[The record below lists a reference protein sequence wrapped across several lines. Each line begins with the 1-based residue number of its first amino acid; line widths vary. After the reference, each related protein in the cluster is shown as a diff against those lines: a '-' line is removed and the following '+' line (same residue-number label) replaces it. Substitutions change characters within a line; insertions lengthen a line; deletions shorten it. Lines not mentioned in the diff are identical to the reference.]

1 MTSQPDSG
9 QPDTGQPDTGQPDA
23 RQPDAHDSRVGRAS
37 AGRYEAVIALEVHV
51 ELATRTKAFC
61 GCPTTFGAEP
71 NTQVCP
77 ICLGHPGVLPV
88 LNRRAVEYAVKAAL
102 ALNCEV
108 HLESVFARKNY
119 FYPDLTKGYQI
130 TQYDRPLA
138 TGGYL
143 DIEVEGRT
151 RRVRI
156 RRLHLEEDT
165 GKSFHVSA
173 GRRNGGKQ
181 DADGAWSTA
190 GDATGAAAR
199 NAAGEEGDYSL
210 VDYNRA
216 GVPLIEIVSEPDC
229 RSAAEAAAYL
239 EALRSVLEYTGV
251 SDVRMEQGSMR
262 CEPNVSLRPV
272 GGGELGVPVELKNL
286 NSFRAVERALA
297 YEIERQA
304 AVLDGGGRVERETR
318 RWDEASG
325 TTRFMR
331 RKEGADD
338 YRYFPEPDLL
348 PLRLEAQ
355 WVEAVRRSL
364 PELRPARR
372 DRFVRDYGLPPYD
385 AGVLTASRHLADYF
399 EETVK
404 LGADAKTVSNWLMGD
419 VSRLM
424 NEAGLEPHAMRA
436 KGFTL
441 PPAALAE
448 LIALVREGT
457 ISGKMAKDVLEE
469 AFRDGKSPRAIVAER
484 GLSQITDEGALAAVV
499 ARVVASNPSVVAE
512 FKAGK
517 EKALGYLVGQVMKE
531 TSGKANPKLVN
542 ELIRRYTA

>member
-1 MTSQPDSG
+1 MNQGKPLAARLAAGTGSG
-9 QPDTGQPDTGQPDA
+9 AGAGVGA
-23 RQPDAHDSRVGRAS
+23 RYQ
-37 AGRYEAVIALEVHV
+37 AVIALEVHV

-61 GCPTTFGAEP
+61 GCPTVFGAEP

-102 ALNCEV
+102 ALNCQV

-130 TQYDRPLA
+130 TQYDHPLA

-143 DIEVEGRT
+143 DIEVAGRP

-165 GKSFHVSA
+165 GKSFHGGGVA
-173 GRRNGGKQ
+173 GPVEPAGG
-181 DADGAWSTA
+181 DSSGPTA
-190 GDATGAAAR
+190 
-199 NAAGEEGDYSL
+199 YSL

-229 RSAAEAAAYL
+229 RTPAEAAAYL
-239 EALRSVLEYTGV
+239 EALRSVLEYSGV
-251 SDVRMEQGSMR
+251 SDVRMDQGSMR
-262 CEPNVSLRPV
+262 CEPNISLRPV
-272 GGGELGVPVELKNL
+272 GTERLGVPVELKNL

-297 YEIERQA
+297 YEVKRQSGI
-304 AVLDGGGRVERETR
+304 LESGSRVEKETR

-325 TTRFMR
+325 TTKFMR

-348 PLRLEAQ
+348 PLVLETD
-355 WVEAVRRSL
+355 WIESVRRSL
-364 PELRPARR
+364 PELGAARR
-372 DRFVRDYGLPPYD
+372 DRFVRDYGLPLYD
-385 AGVLTASRHLADYF
+385 AGILTTSRYLADYF
-399 EETVK
+399 EEAVK
-404 LGADAKTVSNWLMGD
+404 LLGESRPARPAGPDAARPPQPVADVAEALVADAKAVSNWLMGD

-424 NEAGLEPHAMRA
+424 NEAGLEPQIMRA
-436 KGFTL
+436 KGFSF

-448 LIALVREGT
+448 LIVLVREGT

-469 AFRDGKSPRAIVAER
+469 AFRSGKAPRAIVAEN
-484 GLSQITDEGALAAVV
+484 GLTQISDTGALEAIVTRVAEANPAAV
-499 ARVVASNPSVVAE
+499 AE
-512 FKAGK
+512 LKAGK
-517 EKALGYLVGQVMKE
+517 EKAMGFLVGQVMKE
-531 TSGKANPKLVN
+531 TGGKANPKLVN
-542 ELIRRYTA
+542 ELIRAKI